1 MMRALLAAWLLA
13 CCALAIAETTADST
27 PAAPRQ
33 VLVLVPMP
41 PPHFRPDGAYSGG
54 YVDAAGRAAGR
65 RTAAALARSYGLRMA
80 TDWPMPALGLD
91 CYVMDVPEPLQ
102 PAAVAARLT
111 HERGVAWAQV
121 MNVFQVLGH
130 DDPLFEQQPA
140 ARQWHLAELHES
152 VMGRGVRVA
161 VVDSGVQADHPDL
174 AGQVVERVN
183 LLADRDDAAEL
194 HGTAVAGVIAA
205 RADNRIGIAGVAPLA
220 RLVALRAC
228 WQVAPADTRCNSLS
242 LALAL
247 SAAVDRSV
255 DVVNLSLGGPPD
267 RLLQRLIETA
277 QARGITV
284 VAARNGAV
292 AGGGFPAALPG
303 VVAVGDRPAT
313 APPPGLSA
321 PGADVL
327 TTLPSSR
334 WGVVSGS
341 SYAAAHVSGLVALM
355 LEARARGAPVRVRA
369 PAGVDFVTAP
379 DGRIDACATLQRA
392 AQFCVCTCGTAAL
405 ADSVARP

>member
-1 MMRALLAAWLLA
+1 MIRALLAAWLLA
-13 CCALAIAETTADST
+13 WCALAAAAPAEDSAT
-27 PAAPRQ
+27 AAPRQ

-41 PPHFRPDGAYSGG
+41 PPHFRPDGAYGGG

-102 PAAVAARLT
+102 AADVAARLA

-140 ARQWHLAELHES
+140 AQQWHLAELHES

-174 AGQVVERVN
+174 AGQVAERMN
-183 LLADRDDAAEL
+183 LLPERADAPEL
-194 HGTAVAGVIAA
+194 HGTAVAGIIAA
-205 RADNRIGIAGVAPLA
+205 RADNRLGIAGVAPLA

-228 WQVAPADTRCNSLS
+228 WQVALADTRCNSLS

-255 DVVNLSLGGPPD
+255 DVLNLSLGGPPD
-267 RLLQRLIETA
+267 RLVQRLIEAA

-284 VAARNGAV
+284 VAARNGAL

-303 VVAVGDRPAT
+303 VVAVGDRPSPT
-313 APPPGLSA
+313 PPAGLSA

-327 TTLPSSR
+327 TTLPTSR
-334 WGVVSGS
+334 WGLVSGS

-355 LEARARGAPVRVRA
+355 IEARGRGAPVRVRA
-369 PAGVDFVTAP
+369 PAGADFVAGP
-379 DGRIDACATLQRA
+379 DGHIDACATLQRV
-392 AQFCVCTCGTAAL
+392 AQSCVCTCGTAAL

>member
-1 MMRALLAAWLLA
+1 MIRALLTAWLCA
-13 CCALAIAETTADST
+13 WCALAAAAPAADG
-27 PAAPRQ
+27 AAVAPRQ

-41 PPHFRPDGAYSGG
+41 PPHFRPDGAYAGG

-65 RTAAALARSYGLRMA
+65 RTAAALARSYGLRLA
-80 TDWPMPALGLD
+80 TDWPLPALGLD

-102 PAAVAARLT
+102 PGVVAVRLA

-174 AGQVVERVN
+174 AGQIAERLN
-183 LLADRDDAAEL
+183 LLPERADAAEL
-194 HGTAVAGVIAA
+194 HGTAVAGIIAA
-205 RADNRIGIAGVAPLA
+205 RADNGLGIAGVAPLA

-228 WQVAPADTRCNSLS
+228 WQVALADTRCNSLS

-247 SAAVDRSV
+247 SATLERAV

-267 RLLQRLIETA
+267 RLVQRLIEAA

-284 VAARNGAV
+284 VAARNPALP
-292 AGGGFPAALPG
+292 GGGFPAVLPG
-303 VVAVGDRPAT
+303 VVAVGDTPAAT
-313 APPPGLSA
+313 PPPGMSA

-327 TTLPSSR
+327 TTLPASR
-334 WGVVSGS
+334 WGLVAGS

-355 LEARARGAPVRVRA
+355 IEGRRRGATVRVRA
-369 PAGVDFVTAP
+369 PAGADFVTRP
-379 DGRIDACATLQRA
+379 DGGIDACATLQRA
-392 AQFCVCTCGTAAL
+392 AQSCVCACGTAAL